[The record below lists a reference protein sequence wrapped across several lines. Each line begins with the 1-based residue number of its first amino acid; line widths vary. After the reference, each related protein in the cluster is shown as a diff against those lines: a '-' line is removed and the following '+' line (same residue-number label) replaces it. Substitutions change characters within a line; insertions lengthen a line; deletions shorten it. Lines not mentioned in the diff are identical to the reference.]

1 LRYATCRTR
10 IVIIWRRCDQ
20 RGENGMRP
28 EAELKIRYTAENA
41 MPGGMATINKEN
53 IANMKTS
60 QKRYDAVVVGGG
72 MVGAAAALGLAQ
84 AGWSVALLEHQ
95 APQAFEAQSPPD
107 LRISAIGCT
116 SVGLLK
122 QLGAWQA
129 VLAMRC
135 APYRRLETWEW
146 ESSRVAFD
154 AASLGLPELG
164 FMVENR
170 ILQLALWQRL
180 EQCPNLALCCPARL
194 QSLQRVGEHWQLT
207 LDGAETL
214 EARLVV
220 GADGAQSQVRN
231 LAGIGTNGWQYRQS
245 CMLITVETGEPQQDV
260 TWQRF
265 FPSGP
270 RAFLPLYDR
279 WASLVWYDSPQRIR
293 QLQAMPPAQLERE
306 IAAAFPARLGR
317 VKVHAAGSFPL
328 ARRHAQRYVLPGLAL
343 VGDAAHTINPLAGQG
358 VNLGYR
364 DVDALLNLLSEA
376 REQGEDWSS
385 EAVLMRYQRRRRTD
399 NLLMQSGMD
408 LFYTAFS
415 NNLAPLS
422 VARNLALMAA
432 QRAGKLKEHALKY
445 ALGL

>member
-1 LRYATCRTR
+1 
-10 IVIIWRRCDQ
+10 
-20 RGENGMRP
+20 MRP

-180 EQCPNLALCCPARL
+180 EQCHNLALCCPARL

-385 EAVLMRYQRRRRTD
+385 ESVLMRYQRRRRTD

-422 VARNLALMAA
+422 VARNFALMAA